1 MKDTLEL
8 WKQQKKHVTKQVEWI
23 EEHMKNK
30 LGTQL
35 KTLLG
40 TCGGIKPLHPK
51 SSRSLF
57 PSHCNKEKRLK
68 LTSSHSDCLICPY
81 SQKIK

>member
-1 MKDTLEL
+1 
-8 WKQQKKHVTKQVEWI
+8 
-23 EEHMKNK
+23 MKNK

-40 TCGGIKPLHPK
+40 TCRGIKPLNPK

-57 PSHCNKEKRLK
+57 PSHCNKEKN
-68 LTSSHSDCLICPY
+68 
-81 SQKIK
+81 